1 MAEESGARRI
11 VSPPAG
17 VQTSKFSNRLIGNQ
31 QSNLRTNGLLIDEQG
46 LLIAGKTILRFAYH
60 LVKLKSLD
68 YKEYLNSQ
76 NPLAFALM
84 AKMNY
89 NRKDQVRMKADFLRL
104 ILGSRVDPARQSV
117 LVDFVETY
125 LPLIGEEL
133 ERFEQLIQNDDQYA
147 EVEQMVTVY
156 EQRGID
162 KGIEKGIEKGLV
174 AGKVQMIE
182 QILGQEETDLLIL
195 EKMSIEELQGRLD
208 SLQTILKKQNV

>member
-1 MAEESGARRI
+1 MVVFTDDTIWKKPIS
-11 VSPPAG
+11 
-17 VQTSKFSNRLIGNQ
+17 SNFELA
-31 QSNLRTNGLLIDEQG
+31 L
-46 LLIAGKTILRFAYH
+46 AGKTILRFEYH

-156 EQRGID
+156 VQRGID

-182 QILGQEETDLLIL
+182 QILGQEETNLLIL

-208 SLQTILKKQNV
+208 SLQTILKKQNG

>member
-1 MAEESGARRI
+1 
-11 VSPPAG
+11 
-17 VQTSKFSNRLIGNQ
+17 
-31 QSNLRTNGLLIDEQG
+31 
-46 LLIAGKTILRFAYH
+46 
-60 LVKLKSLD
+60 
-68 YKEYLNSQ
+68 
-76 NPLAFALM
+76 
-84 AKMNY
+84 
-89 NRKDQVRMKADFLRL
+89 MKADFLRL

>member
-1 MAEESGARRI
+1 M
-11 VSPPAG
+11 
-17 VQTSKFSNRLIGNQ
+17 IGNQ